1 MPAENLISFEDLALF
16 WEKDKKSFFHGVHN
30 KKTASDRHFRLFDAV
45 LFYLISSLKAFK
57 MHLKSKKC
65 KSEIY
70 VFIHNR
76 KIRALYA
83 GRFTNNQLFAP
94 RLNKF
99 KNLNYAQTKTVT
111 QFI

>member
-1 MPAENLISFEDLALF
+1 MVLRFKALF
-16 WEKDKKSFFHGVHN
+16 VVASQADRVGSIPIIRSN